1 MKRALIITA
10 MALTLAGCGSTPP
23 QRLTIPKPTGPHPVG
38 TVSVHLVDQSR
49 SDPWKGS
56 GRKRELM
63 VSLWYP
69 ARDTQAHPIAP
80 WMPKAAAE
88 QYLKMNDLEPG
99 SLLTDRTD
107 GHEGAPADT
116 SLGELPVVLYSPG
129 ANASRAYGTGVVE
142 ELASR
147 GYAVVTVDHPYDA
160 AVVEFPGGRV
170 ETGDE
175 VTDFAKAVDIRV
187 ADVRF
192 VLDSLPSLEEKLPGR
207 DGKPLF
213 DLARIGMFGH
223 LLGGAAT
230 SSAMYADPRIK
241 AGLGLDGA
249 ILGKVAQSGLDRPYM
264 VVDTNG
270 KGGMATNPTLRTF
283 WDGLRGWRLNVTLKG
298 AAHNSFGDDVLL
310 IPMSAKPLGL
320 GKAQLEEVVGTI
332 PAERA
337 LAFQRAY
344 PLAFF
349 EQNLRGRPQALLRGP
364 SAAFPEVSYRR

>member
-10 MALTLAGCGSTPP
+10 LALTLAGCGFTPP
-23 QRLTIPKPTGPHPVG
+23 QRLTVPKPTGPHPVG
-38 TVSVHLVDQSR
+38 TVSVHLVDRSR
-49 SDPWKGS
+49 PDPWNGS

-69 ARDTQAHPIAP
+69 ARDVRAHPVAP
-80 WMPKAAAE
+80 WMPKAAADR
-88 QYLKMNDLEPG
+88 YLEMNDLEPG
-99 SLLTDRTD
+99 SLLLDRTD
-107 GHEGAPADT
+107 GHEGAPVDA
-116 SLGELPVVLYSPG
+116 SLGRLPVVLYSPG

-142 ELASR
+142 ELASK

-170 ETGDE
+170 ETGGE
-175 VTDFAKAVDIRV
+175 LTGFAKAVDVRV

-207 DGKPLF
+207 NGKPLF

-223 LLGGAAT
+223 SLGGAAT

-249 ILGKVAQSGLDRPYM
+249 VFGKVAQSSLDRPYM
-264 VVDTNG
+264 VVDTDG

-310 IPMSAKPLGL
+310 IPMSAGPLGL
-320 GKAQLEEVVGTI
+320 SKEQLQEVVGTI

-349 EQNLRGRPQALLRGP
+349 EQNLRGRPQALLQGP
-364 SAAFPEVSYRR
+364 SPAFPEVSYRR